1 MPTNIE
7 NELASFHKFLTERLK
22 EDEVD
27 LSPEEALD
35 LWRSEHP
42 TLREQS
48 ETVMALR
55 EALNDMDRGDRGISF
70 EQFDREFQQRKA
82 TTPENGRK

>member
-1 MPTNIE
+1 MPANIE
-7 NELASFHKFLTERLK
+7 NELASFHKFLAERLK

-35 LWRSEHP
+35 LWRVEHP
-42 TLREQS
+42 SPRERA

-55 EALNDMDRGDRGISF
+55 EVLQDMDGGDKGVPF
-70 EQFDREFQQRKA
+70 EEFDREFQQRKA
-82 TTPENGRK
+82 ATPENDRK